1 VAQPAR
7 PGVATDG
14 VVDGC
19 AHGSCGASGAFVV
32 HAPGVAGGVQ
42 CRPPSGSAPVL
53 SEQADGMGA
62 TIEQPYS
69 EERLTVV
76 IDKTDDGWYA
86 ARIPEG
92 PGAHGQGRTPEQAK
106 ANVLQAMHDLTHEPT
121 TAERVAF
128 TIQARVVE
136 PVRHVLAALRI
147 GRSPQQP

>member
-1 VAQPAR
+1 M
-7 PGVATDG
+7 
-14 VVDGC
+14 
-19 AHGSCGASGAFVV
+19 
-32 HAPGVAGGVQ
+32 
-42 CRPPSGSAPVL
+42 SA
-53 SEQADGMGA
+53 A
-62 TIEQPYS
+62 IEQPHS

-86 ARIPEG
+86 ARIPEV

-106 ANVLQAMHDLTHEPT
+106 ANVLQSMHDLTHEPT